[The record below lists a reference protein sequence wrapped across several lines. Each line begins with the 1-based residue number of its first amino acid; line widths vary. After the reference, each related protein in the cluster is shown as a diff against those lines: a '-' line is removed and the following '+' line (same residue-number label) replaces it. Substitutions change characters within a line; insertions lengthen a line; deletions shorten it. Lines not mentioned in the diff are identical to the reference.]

1 MKNKS
6 NRMLIRRKLF
16 HLRRFSLLGSGF
28 FPPRS
33 AFSSGSVRVE
43 LEHRSDV
50 SQRILLAASSD
61 STRLFWRIHNR
72 LNFIGLKHSLQVGIL
87 NNSGRNRPVLFG
99 RRTSAEIAVDFVEGG
114 ESVFS
119 EDHKASDVSA
129 WREFEDVQTVDVEK
143 RDTWDIAEGFDNTV
157 VVVVDNAR
165 TEFLYVSAASHGAF
179 TGASTSGG
187 VNAFDIVP
195 SAEGFEYID
204 GLFGLLVSFD
214 VVRDNERNFWDVI
227 DLMAFSHD
235 ESWYTGGGDSR
246 GHSVTTLVDVTLFVP
261 FSPGFEWS
269 EHATTAAHV
278 TESGL
283 AGAVGTATAYTWDT
297 GHGATGS
304 P

>member
-1 MKNKS
+1 
-6 NRMLIRRKLF
+6 MLIRRKLF
-16 HLRRFSLLGSGF
+16 HLRRFSLLGSGL
-28 FPPRS
+28 FPPRG

-50 SQRILLAASSD
+50 SQRVLLAASSD
-61 STRLFWRIHNR
+61 STRLFWRVHNR
-72 LNFIGLKHSLQVGIL
+72 LNFIGLKHSLQVGVL

-119 EDHKASDVSA
+119 EDHEASDVSA
-129 WREFEDVQTVDVEK
+129 WRELEDVQTVDVEK
-143 RDTWDIAEGFDNTV
+143 CDARDIAEGFDNTV
-157 VVVVDNAR
+157 VVVVNDAR
-165 TEFLYVSAASHGAF
+165 TEFLNMSAA
-179 TGASTSGG
+179 

-204 GLFGLLVSFD
+204 GLFGLLVSFN
-214 VVRDNERNFWDVI
+214 VVGDNERNFWDVI
-227 DLMAFSHD
+227 DLVAFSHD

-246 GHSVTTLVDVTLFVP
+246 SHRVTTLVDVTFFVP

-269 EHATTAAHV
+269 EHATASAHV
-278 TESGL
+278 TKSGL
-283 AGAVGTATAYTWDT
+283 AGAVGTATTDTWDT

-304 P
+304 Q